1 MLSNLSARP
10 MEVTLCGVSGRVHEG
25 MMAAATYVHCS
36 TAPALAA
43 AAAAHPGWPI
53 LCVGHSMGGG
63 VATILTALLRDGV
76 GVPGLGNV
84 SCIAIGPAAVFNET
98 LAAALKDHVTSV
110 VLGADA
116 VPRLSLASVEAALAE
131 LAAASPVRVAAAELK
146 RAVGTAAAGAA
157 EVLAAAGAEL
167 RDIVSTVGAM
177 AGGVSGGGSGGGSA
191 ASPPAGL
198 SSLPRI
204 AASDDGG
211 VAAAAAAAMVRA
223 AANEVELVDLSPRE
237 LAGEEGSGVEGSDD
251 VTTTTPMPT
260 PSPADAAAMATR
272 SQALMEAEGGV
283 MDVSPTTAAAA
294 TAAAAAA
301 DAAVLASSTSPPRH
315 PPSAEFDAAA
325 LHADRT
331 EPLLVAGT
339 LLWVLPPGDLAAAAG
354 GPAAPDAAAAAA
366 SAAAR
371 PPVAPDGG
379 DLDAVV
385 AATTDAGAVSG
396 RVPRA
401 TAAPVAQT
409 CTPPP
414 CGALVLAAPRAAF
427 GRILLTPDAV
437 QDHLPDAYVAALER
451 L

>member
-1 MLSNLSARP
+1 MSGESESGKGGGGEGRWGFITTLSLTHTPPHPFQLIRGSLQAGDMLSNLSARP

-43 AAAAHPGWPI
+43 AASAHPGWPI

-63 VATILTALLRDGV
+63 VATILTALLRDGG
-76 GVPGLGNV
+76 GVPGLGDV
-84 SCIAIGPAAVFNET
+84 SCIAIGPAAVFSEP
-98 LAAALKDHVTSV
+98 LAAALQRHVTSI

-167 RDIVSTVGAM
+167 RNIVSTVGAM
-177 AGGVSGGGSGGGSA
+177 AGGVSGGGGGSA
-191 ASPPAGL
+191 ASSASPPAGL

-237 LAGEEGSGVEGSDD
+237 LAGEEGGGVEGGDG
-251 VTTTTPMPT
+251 VATTPMPP
-260 PSPADAAAMATR
+260 PSPADAAAMAAR
-272 SQALMEAEGGV
+272 SHALMDGEGGGL
-283 MDVSPTTAAAA
+283 DVSPATAAAA

-301 DAAVLASSTSPPRH
+301 DAAVLASSTSPPR
-315 PPSAEFDAAA
+315 
-325 LHADRT
+325 
-331 EPLLVAGT
+331 
-339 LLWVLPPGDLAAAAG
+339 
-354 GPAAPDAAAAAA
+354 
-366 SAAAR
+366 
-371 PPVAPDGG
+371 
-379 DLDAVV
+379 
-385 AATTDAGAVSG
+385 
-396 RVPRA
+396 
-401 TAAPVAQT
+401 
-409 CTPPP
+409 PPP
-414 CGALVLAAPRAAF
+414 LRRV
-427 GRILLTPDAV
+427 
-437 QDHLPDAYVAALER
+437 
-451 L
+451 